1 MEQESLDLFEP
12 SQGESGME
20 VSEEMVVENEKS
32 NTEEELQN
40 EGGEGNSLQ
49 KCFAKSSRSLSIC
62 ITLETSRRD
71 SNFFKQSIRT
81 RNIYE
86 SRIYFT

>member
-20 VSEEMVVENEKS
+20 MSEEMVVEDEKS

-40 EGGEGNSLQ
+40 EGNSLQ
-49 KCFAKSSRSLSIC
+49 KMFCKVF
-62 ITLETSRRD
+62 
-71 SNFFKQSIRT
+71 
-81 RNIYE
+81 
-86 SRIYFT
+86 

>member
-20 VSEEMVVENEKS
+20 MSEEMVVEDEKS

-40 EGGEGNSLQ
+40 EGNSQQ
-49 KCFAKSSRSLSIC
+49 KCFEKFSRSLLI
-62 ITLETSRRD
+62 
-71 SNFFKQSIRT
+71 
-81 RNIYE
+81 
-86 SRIYFT
+86 

>member
-20 VSEEMVVENEKS
+20 MSEEMVVEDEKS

-40 EGGEGNSLQ
+40 EGNSLQ
-49 KCFAKSSRSLSIC
+49 KCFVKSCRSLLIC
-62 ITLETSRRD
+62 ITLEKSRRD
-71 SNFFKQSIRT
+71 LTFFKQSIRLEL
-81 RNIYE
+81 IILISY
-86 SRIYFT
+86 IFH